1 MDSDEMVFAAER
13 ITKKR
18 LRKGK
23 SKYIKFNFKGKAS
36 NKVFTTIFDTIIQ
49 YNFVFFFQ

>member
-1 MDSDEMVFAAER
+1 MMDPVTDEMVFAAEK

-23 SKYIKFNFKGKAS
+23 GKKLFYSNEQEVYIIAC
-36 NKVFTTIFDTIIQ
+36 
-49 YNFVFFFQ
+49 

>member
-23 SKYIKFNFKGKAS
+23 SKYIKLKFKGKAS
-36 NKVFTTIFDTIIQ
+36 SIKAFYYSF
-49 YNFVFFFQ
+49 